1 MVAVGINPRSQW
13 HQQAGS
19 RPSIGSSS
27 LLWQKTSSSTIL
39 VPSEHARD
47 WMLSAPAAILADRR
61 CISPSFVL
69 YAEKYSLPPE
79 DQLEGLGE
87 EDYARIVFVNR
98 EEAWVYV
105 EHVDDAD
112 KVYGKL
118 CDYMK
123 CVDLHKNQRVWFH
136 KDRIAE
142 IKSEDDSE

>member
-1 MVAVGINPRSQW
+1 MTGCFQPM
-13 HQQAGS
+13 
-19 RPSIGSSS
+19 
-27 LLWQKTSSSTIL
+27 LLI
-39 VPSEHARD
+39 P
-47 WMLSAPAAILADRR
+47 ADRW
-61 CISPSFVL
+61 CISSSFVL
-69 YAEKYSLPPE
+69 CAEKYSLPPE

-98 EEAWVYV
+98 EEAWVYI
-105 EHVDDAD
+105 EYVDDAD

-123 CVDLHKNQRVWFH
+123 CVDLHKNQRVWFY